1 MASAGEF
8 APGEENAAA
17 DYIRTLPED
26 VRRVY
31 VEEWDGAGW
40 RLVFGDD
47 REHTPRGLSRVTAGR
62 RFRIRPT

>member
-8 APGEENAAA
+8 APGEETAARE
-17 DYIRTLPED
+17 YIRTLPAD

-40 RLVFGDD
+40 RFVFGDD
-47 REHTPRGLSRVTAGR
+47 REHTARGLKRLTEGR
-62 RFRIRPT
+62 RFRIRPA